1 MAARKAPQAEGPRMV
16 SMRVLRG
23 TVVAGGQDH
32 GPGAAVEIPEAEA
45 EELAALGVCAFA
57 DAAAPAAE
65 GDAGGD
71 AGDSVPGAEG
81 DESHDPTAGG

>member
-1 MAARKAPQAEGPRMV
+1 MAAREVSQAKGPRMV

-45 EELAALGVCAFA
+45 DELAALGICAFA
-57 DAAAPAAE
+57 EADELAALGICAFA
-65 GDAGGD
+65 D

-81 DESHDPTAGG
+81 DESHDPTAG